1 MAPINPHWPQPS
13 HPSLQEVIISSG
25 TNADEYTT
33 KSISRVTL
41 PPFAVFAKL
50 SFPPCS
56 VAPEPTYATVQMG
69 RDAHLSLNS
78 DLLYINHSC
87 DPSLIF
93 DTSSFNVLVG
103 PKGLKPGDELTFF
116 YPSTEWHMAQ
126 PFQCHCATPLCRGTI
141 SGARDMTPSQLEG
154 YFLNAHIRSL
164 IEERDNQ
171 QQQQQQQQQ
180 QGQSDP
186 TALALQNVLRSAE
199 KSLDSARAALQT
211 YLGGVDG
218 AAGTTT
224 TAKAKANGAGDN
236 KASMGNGVGT
246 RSGPTSRELSGEMD
260 GDTRVQ
266 V

>member
-1 MAPINPHWPQPS
+1 
-13 HPSLQEVIISSG
+13 
-25 TNADEYTT
+25 
-33 KSISRVTL
+33 
-41 PPFAVFAKL
+41 
-50 SFPPCS
+50 
-56 VAPEPTYATVQMG
+56 
-69 RDAHLSLNS
+69 
-78 DLLYINHSC
+78 
-87 DPSLIF
+87 
-93 DTSSFNVLVG
+93 
-103 PKGLKPGDELTFF
+103 
-116 YPSTEWHMAQ
+116 MAQ
-126 PFQCHCATPLCRGTI
+126 PFQCHCASPLCRGTI
-141 SGARDMTPSQLEG
+141 GGAKDMTPSQLEG

-164 IEERDNQ
+164 IEERDN
-171 QQQQQQQQQ
+171 QQQQQQQ

-224 TAKAKANGAGDN
+224 TTAKANGAADD
-236 KASMGNGVGT
+236 KVSMGNGVGT